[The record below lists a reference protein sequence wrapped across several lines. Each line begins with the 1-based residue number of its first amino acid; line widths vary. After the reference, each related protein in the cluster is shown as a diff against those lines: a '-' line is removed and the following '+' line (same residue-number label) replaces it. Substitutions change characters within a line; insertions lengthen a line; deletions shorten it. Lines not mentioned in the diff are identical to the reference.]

1 MEGLVAKTGKIFF
14 QCPQQPSRLE
24 WNDRVFF
31 QEDFLLLESDESP
44 RFKMR
49 PDGALYTHA
58 ISACAKGWSWRL
70 NFLGTKMAKTKN
82 DSDFME

>member
-14 QCPQQPSRLE
+14 NAPNNHPGWNGMIEFFSR
-24 WNDRVFF
+24 RI
-31 QEDFLLLESDESP
+31 FLLLESDESP

-82 DSDFME
+82 DPDFMD